1 MRYISAPIWNHMK
14 RFLLILITAF
24 SFTANAQLKLKLKS
38 GTYEV
43 KEGSFLQIQSNAPTY
58 GVAIWNHAVS
68 VEDKKA
74 LADLGIE
81 LYHYLPENAFE
92 VRLPIGIE
100 ARDLQNAGVES
111 FTAWT
116 PRMKL
121 DGPLSIGDIPSW
133 AILNSGE
140 IAVQFSTT
148 KEFTNLPSFAKQVK
162 PLIDGWYSITLKL
175 SDLEKLAKQ
184 PNVIFIQAIEEPGSI
199 ENFNSRSSSRVAYMQ
214 QYGDYT
220 GENVVVAVGDDGDIG
235 PHDDYKGRLTSL
247 AGNSIGDHGDHV
259 AGTVFAAGNIDPD
272 GAGSATGASMI
283 YYDYPQNLSNI
294 DNDYN
299 LYGIRVTNSSYSN
312 GCNAG
317 YTLYAQ
323 QMDKDIRDNN
333 ALMHVFS
340 AGNNNG
346 SNCGYGA
353 GSQWGNVTGGHKQG
367 KNVVATA
374 NITYLDA
381 IAPSSS
387 RGPAADGRIKPDLAA
402 VGTNV
407 YSTIDGHTYGNK
419 TGTSMAAPGVA
430 GFFTVLHGAFD
441 QHQGYTATGGLLKA
455 IAMNTAEDL
464 GNDGPDF
471 IFGYGRVNA
480 RRAISSIQDTA
491 WFSGNAALG
500 GSYNYTIGVPP
511 GAKELRAMLY
521 WTDPEGSTSAS
532 EALVNNLDFTVT
544 DITNSTTYQP
554 WVLNPAPNNTT
565 LNDLAVRG
573 TDSLNN
579 AEQVTILNPSA
590 GDYQLNVAATNVPQG
605 PQTFYV
611 VYYMEME
618 EAVLTYPHTNEA
630 LVPGATVVRW
640 DGAVNG
646 LTWEFSP
653 NGGTTWNTLS
663 LSPITGQG
671 MANWTIPNIA
681 TDAAYLRLIKG
692 NDTSVAGPMT
702 IIPQPT
708 GLVVD
713 WVCPDSL
720 KITINPV
727 TTATDYTA
735 YILGN
740 KFMDS
745 VFTDVNNSMII
756 PYVVTSDTWI
766 SASANVNGS
775 QGKRAYAISLP
786 SGTQNCPLPRDL
798 QLKEVM
804 NPQFVSS
811 CQSNLIEVSVQVR
824 NPSTSALD
832 TLPVAYKY
840 QGVITRDTIFGT
852 VASYADTI
860 FVFSDPI
867 SWSGTTNGS
876 IQAWTELSGDMNG
889 QNDTVVQTITYLNSA
904 LYSLPFLQDFNSFSN
919 CATSLNCGATVCNL
933 SGDWT
938 NLINGSE
945 DGIDWRTHNG
955 GTASNGTGPSSGF
968 GNSGKYLYLEASGS
982 CNFEEAVLYSPCIDL
997 SNAFAPEL
1005 EFAYHM
1011 LGGDMGSLTVEIFN
1025 GTTWTMLLNESGDKG
1040 NNWQVETINLSA
1052 FAGDTVLLRF
1062 IGITGDGY
1070 QSDLAIDNIAIVDN
1084 IGTPIADFSASP
1096 SLPCLNSTVTL
1107 LDQSAKTPSNWNWT
1121 ITPTT
1126 FSFTNGT
1133 SASSQNPE
1141 IIFNAIGSYTVTLIA
1156 SNSYGSDT
1164 LTKVNEIVINP
1175 LPVLPIIET
1184 FSTTTLQDFSITNA
1198 DNGTTWS
1205 RGDVDGPTG
1214 VKSGAMYMDYFNY
1227 NAAGTTDGLLSPK
1240 FDISGYTDP
1249 TLMFDVS
1256 YAPYSGSYFDQ
1267 LAVVVSGDCGNTLD
1281 TLYLKEGA
1289 NLGTVAASTSTF
1301 VPSGSSDWR
1310 TDTVHITNLSST
1322 DVQFEFVGICGY
1334 GNNLYLDNIRVIDL
1348 GGNPSTAN
1356 LNLPSTIC
1364 EDEPFLFSLS
1374 SLDSTVDGQFGLNR
1388 SGSSVVTDYTGMGA
1402 HTATLNVPADYH
1414 LEYVY
1419 YNAYSFVADSAILI
1433 PGPQLRPQFSLSL
1446 AGNLSYNF
1454 QDATVP
1460 APSAWLWEF
1469 GDGNT
1474 SSLQNPQH
1482 TYAQPGSYT
1491 VKLTVTTDCGIKS
1504 TTTTFNNIDLDENA
1518 MTQVVFY
1525 PNPTE
1530 GQLNISSLKPG
1541 GEATV
1546 EIYSAIGTCLQRST
1560 YADLEETIVVD
1571 LSTLPQGLYTLKVT
1585 SRSGVISQNI
1595 TKI

>member
-1 MRYISAPIWNHMK
+1 MK

-43 KEGSFLQIQSNAPTY
+43 KQGSFVQIKSNAPTY
-58 GVAIWNHAVS
+58 GVAVWNHAVS

-74 LADLGIE
+74 LADLGVEI
-81 LYHYLPENAFE
+81 YHYLPDNAFE
-92 VRLPIGIE
+92 VRLPAGIE
-100 ARDLQNAGVES
+100 VEALQNAGVSS

-116 PRMKL
+116 PEMKL

-133 AILNSGE
+133 AVLNDGD
-140 IAVQFSTT
+140 IAVQFLTT
-148 KEFTNLPSFAKQVK
+148 PEFKALPSFIKQLK
-162 PLIDGWYSITLKL
+162 PIIDGWYSATLKVNNL
-175 SDLEKLAKQ
+175 QKLAQ
-184 PNVIFIQAIEEPGSI
+184 QADVLFIQAIEEPGSI

-214 QYGDYT
+214 QYGEYT
-220 GENVVVAVGDDGDIG
+220 GENIVVAVGDDGDIG

-323 QMDKDIRDNN
+323 QMDKDIRDND

-455 IAMNTAEDL
+455 VAMNTAEDL

-480 RRAISSIQDTA
+480 RRAISTIQDTA
-491 WFSGNAALG
+491 WFSGNASLG

-532 EALVNNLDFTVT
+532 KALVNNLDFTVT
-544 DITNSTTYQP
+544 DISNSTTYQP

-565 LNDLAVRG
+565 LNNLAVRG

-579 AEQVTILNPSA
+579 AEQVTITNPSA
-590 GDYQLNVAATNVPQG
+590 GDYQLNVSGTNVPQG

-611 VYYMEME
+611 VYYIEME
-618 EAVLTYPHTNEA
+618 EAVLTYPHTNES

-640 DGAVNG
+640 DGTVNG

-671 MANWTIPNIA
+671 MANWTVPNIA

-692 NDTSVAGPMT
+692 NDTSTAGPMT
-702 IIPQPT
+702 IMPQPT

-727 TTATDYTA
+727 TAATDYTA

-740 KFMDS
+740 KYMDS

-766 SASANVNGS
+766 SASANFNGS
-775 QGKRAYAISLP
+775 EGKRAYAVNLP
-786 SGTQNCPLPRDL
+786 SGTLNCPLPRDL
-798 QLKEVM
+798 QLKEVL

-811 CQSNLIEVSVQVR
+811 CQSTSIDVAVQIR
-824 NPSTSALD
+824 NPSTSSLD
-832 TLPVAYKY
+832 TLPVAYNY
-840 QGVITRDTIFGT
+840 LGSIVRDTVFGT
-852 VASYADTI
+852 IAPYADTI
-860 FVFSDPI
+860 FVFSNPI
-867 SWSGTTNGS
+867 SWSGTSNGS
-876 IQAWTELSGDMNG
+876 IQVWTELSGDMNS
-889 QNDTVVQTITYLNSA
+889 QNDTIIQSITYLNSA

-919 CATSLNCGATVCNL
+919 CATSLNCGTTVCNL
-933 SGDWT
+933 TGDWT
-938 NLINGSE
+938 NLVNGLE

-955 GTASNGTGPSSGF
+955 GTASNGTGPSSGY
-968 GNSGKYLYLEASGS
+968 GNGGKYLYLEASGG
-982 CNFEEAVLYSPCIDL
+982 CNFEEAILYSPCIDL
-997 SNAFAPEL
+997 SSSFAPEL

-1011 LGGDMGSLTVEIFN
+1011 YGSAMGTLIVEIFN
-1025 GTTWTMLLNESGDKG
+1025 GTSWSTLLNESGDKG
-1040 NNWQVETINLSA
+1040 NTWQVETVDISA
-1052 FAGDTVLLRF
+1052 YAGDTVLLRF
-1062 IGITGDGY
+1062 RGITGGGY
-1070 QSDLAIDNIAIVDN
+1070 QSDLAIDNISVVDN
-1084 IGTPIADFSASP
+1084 IGTPIADFTVSTAS
-1096 SLPCLNSTVTL
+1096 PCLNTAVTL
-1107 LDQSAKTPSNWNWT
+1107 MDQSSKSPTSWVWN
-1121 ITPTT
+1121 ITPATYT
-1126 FSFTNGT
+1126 FTNGT
-1133 SASSQNPE
+1133 SATSQNPE
-1141 IIFNAIGSYTVTLIA
+1141 IVFNAIGSYSITLIA
-1156 SNSYGSDT
+1156 TNSYGSDT
-1164 LTKVNEIVINP
+1164 ISKVNEITINP
-1175 LPVLPIIET
+1175 LPGLPIVET
-1184 FSTTTLQDFSITNA
+1184 FINTSLTDFTINNA

-1205 RGDVDGPTG
+1205 KGDVDGPTG
-1214 VKSGAMYMDYFNY
+1214 VKSAAMYMDYFNY

-1240 FDISGYTDP
+1240 FDIGGYTDP

-1256 YAPYSGSYFDQ
+1256 YAPYSANYFDQ
-1267 LAVVVSGDCGNTLD
+1267 LAVIVSSDCGNNFD

-1289 NLGTVAASTSTF
+1289 ALATMPATNSTF
-1301 VPSGSSDWR
+1301 VPGGSAEWR
-1310 TDTVHITNLSST
+1310 TDTVSLANLSSNQ
-1322 DVQFEFVGICGY
+1322 VQFEFVGICGY

-1348 GGNPSTAN
+1348 GGAASTAN
-1356 LNLPSTIC
+1356 LNLPSIIC
-1364 EDEPFLFSLS
+1364 EDEPFFFSLS
-1374 SLDSTVDGQFGLNR
+1374 SSDTTIQGEFGLNR
-1388 SGSSVVTDYTGMGA
+1388 SGSSVVTTYNGMGT
-1402 HTATLNVPADYH
+1402 HSSTLTTPLDYH

-1419 YNAYSFVADSAILI
+1419 YNAFTFIADSALLI
-1433 PGPQLRPQFSLSL
+1433 PGPKLQPQFSLSL
-1446 AGNLSYNF
+1446 AGNLKYNF
-1454 QDATVP
+1454 LDATVP
-1460 APSAWLWEF
+1460 SPSAWLWDF

-1474 SSLQNPQH
+1474 SALQNPQH
-1482 TYAQPGSYT
+1482 TYAQAGSYT
-1491 VKLTVTTDCGIKS
+1491 VSLTVTTECGVDS
-1504 TTTTFNNIDLDENA
+1504 TSTVFNNIDVDENA

-1530 GQLNISSLKPG
+1530 GPLNISSLKSG